1 MSEDSED
8 RAPSVARFD
17 ELVRDR
23 VHADAPETDLL
34 LLQASMGLVRVASR
48 LTADYESAV
57 HRHLGLSWAGYR
69 LLFCLWV
76 AGPQRSAALAHMMWA
91 TPSTLSSITN
101 TLEKQQLV
109 RRERHVEDRRAVT
122 VHLTAAGAQ
131 VATQAFGA
139 QHERET
145 AWLQTLTRKEL
156 EQLVRILGKLSGMG
170 HPPRGQAMPETD
182 RKLL

>member
-76 AGPQRSAALAHMMWA
+76 AGPQRSSVLAHMMWA

-101 TLEKQQLV
+101 TLEKQDLV
-109 RRERHVEDRRAVT
+109 VRERHADDRRAVT
-122 VHLTAAGAQ
+122 VQLTAAGARL
-131 VATQAFGA
+131 AAEAFEA
-139 QHERET
+139 QHRRET
-145 AWLQTLTRKEL
+145 AWLQTLSRREL
-156 EQLVRILGKLSGMG
+156 EQLVRILAKLSGVE